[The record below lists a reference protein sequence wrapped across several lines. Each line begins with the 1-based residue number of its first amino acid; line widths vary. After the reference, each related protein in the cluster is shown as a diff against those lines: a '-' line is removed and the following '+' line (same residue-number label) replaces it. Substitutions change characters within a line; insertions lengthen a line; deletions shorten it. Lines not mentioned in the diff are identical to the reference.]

1 MISSC
6 CVLLQSHECF
16 TASFRHSPLYS
27 LFSLIPIRTP
37 DLFVFSF
44 CIFWRPRSFYFWTL
58 CASLSFAS
66 LASKHG
72 IFLLSCTTRRQ
83 TQVCE
88 KSRLLI
94 WWPFPC
100 HVLLSFFIFFSPHLF
115 FPPAIS
121 FLFWGFFSRWVS
133 TRSLARKQNGL
144 NKERTIAP
152 HHHHTTRPRR
162 NISTI
167 CFVFLSLEVVTG
179 AWYQLLLWEYQN
191 TVEPLLLH

>member
-16 TASFRHSPLYS
+16 TASFKHSALYS

-37 DLFVFSF
+37 DLFDFTF

-72 IFLLSCTTRRQ
+72 IFILSCTTRRQ

-88 KSRLLI
+88 KSKLLI

-100 HVLLSFFIFFSPHLF
+100 HVLLPSSLFSPLISFFSCHLI
-115 FPPAIS
+115 P
-121 FLFWGFFSRWVS
+121 FLRLFLPVGEHKKPGKEAEWVEQ
-133 TRSLARKQNGL
+133 RADYC
-144 NKERTIAP
+144 P

-167 CFVFLSLEVVTG
+167 CFAF
-179 AWYQLLLWEYQN
+179 
-191 TVEPLLLH
+191 

>member
-115 FPPAIS
+115 FLLPSHSFFEAFSPGGWAQEAWQGSRMGWTKSGLLPPTITTPPAPAGIS
-121 FLFWGFFSRWVS
+121 QRFVS
-133 TRSLARKQNGL
+133 SFCL
-144 NKERTIAP
+144 
-152 HHHHTTRPRR
+152 
-162 NISTI
+162 
-167 CFVFLSLEVVTG
+167 
-179 AWYQLLLWEYQN
+179 
-191 TVEPLLLH
+191 